1 MSSVEVSYTI
11 EGKGDPLYMVHGIG
25 SRRII
30 WNALIKE
37 LKHQFTCVS
46 FDLRGHGE
54 SPVPPVPYSLDELVE
69 DLESLRAHLG
79 HESIHIV
86 GHSLGGQVGPAYA
99 RTYPERILTLTLLST
114 VAGRT
119 PEDSAKVKKVVSTIR
134 KNGVESVLKNL
145 IERWYTDDFISDY
158 PEAVDIRI
166 QQVIETP
173 PEVFLSVFDIYSS
186 TEMLPWLKHI
196 TCPCLVMTGE
206 FDPGC
211 NPRLNQLIVDALPN
225 AELVI
230 LENLKHSILVEAPDK
245 VLPPLRDFLYNYQKI
260 LKF

>member
-1 MSSVEVSYTI
+1 MSSIDVSYTI
-11 EGKGDPLYMVHGIG
+11 EGNGDPIYMVHGIG

-54 SPVPPVPYSLDELVE
+54 SPVPPVPYSLDELVG
-69 DLESLRAHLG
+69 DLERLRDHLG

-99 RTYPERILTLTLLST
+99 RTFPERVLTLTLLST

-134 KNGVESVLKNL
+134 KNGVESVLDNL
-145 IERWYTDDFISDY
+145 IKRWYTDDFISRY
-158 PEAVDIRI
+158 PEAVEKRI
-166 QQVIETP
+166 QQLIETP

-186 TEMLPWLKHI
+186 TEMLPWLKQI

-211 NPRLNQLIVDALPN
+211 SPHLNQMIVDALPK

-230 LENLKHSILVEAPDK
+230 LDNLKHSILIEGPDK
-245 VLPPLRDFLYNYQKI
+245 VYPPLLDFLKNFQKI
-260 LKF
+260 

>member
-69 DLESLRAHLG
+69 DLEGLRAHLG

-134 KNGVESVLKNL
+134 KKGVESVLNNL
-145 IERWYTDDFISDY
+145 IERWYTDDFISSY
-158 PEAVDIRI
+158 PKAVDIRI

-211 NPRLNQLIVDALPN
+211 SPRLNQLIVDALPN

-230 LENLKHSILVEAPDK
+230 LDNLKHSILIEAPDK
-245 VLPPLRDFLYNYQKI
+245 VLPPLRDFLNHYQKI
-260 LKF
+260 

>member
-69 DLESLRAHLG
+69 DLEGLRAHLG

-86 GHSLGGQVGPAYA
+86 GHSLGGQV
-99 RTYPERILTLTLLST
+99 
-114 VAGRT
+114 
-119 PEDSAKVKKVVSTIR
+119 
-134 KNGVESVLKNL
+134 
-145 IERWYTDDFISDY
+145 DFISDC
-158 PEAVDIRI
+158 PEAVKMRI
-166 QQVIETP
+166 QQIIETP
-173 PEVFLSVFDIYSS
+173 LEVFLSVFDIYSS

-230 LENLKHSILVEAPDK
+230 LDNLKHSILVEAPDK
-245 VLPPLRDFLYNYQKI
+245 VLPPLRDFLYNYQK
-260 LKF
+260 F